1 MPPPPP
7 PAWDAGRDGDLVK
20 AGTVPTAPGLAPGM
34 RGFVPA
40 APGAPPPGL
49 LSAPSP
55 TPKPGLSAR
64 EELVLGAEKRSRR
77 KLMELKT
84 SLSGIVNESGIGLE
98 RLFRS
103 FDTDRDGSV
112 DYQELKTG
120 LSSLAGGAPKYA
132 NLFYENADGEAVE
145 CTSAALENLLAS
157 GAVVDDTLVWA
168 EVRRSL
174 RRCTLGL
181 SWAPPRPCLGS

>member
-1 MPPPPP
+1 M
-7 PAWDAGRDGDLVK
+7 D
-20 AGTVPTAPGLAPGM
+20 
-34 RGFVPA
+34 
-40 APGAPPPGL
+40 
-49 LSAPSP
+49 
-55 TPKPGLSAR
+55 
-64 EELVLGAEKRSRR
+64 
-77 KLMELKT
+77 
-84 SLSGIVNESGIGLE
+84 ESGIGLE

-168 EVRRSL
+168 EVRPL